1 MHPNSERALLLEIS
15 QALPVCP
22 SGKNNMQMKMSMEH
36 WWNDTDRETEGLG
49 EKPAPQCYFVH
60 YISHMN
66 LHGIEPGSAR
76 CLETK
81 NNLNYI

>member
-1 MHPNSERALLLEIS
+1 MILT
-15 QALPVCP
+15 
-22 SGKNNMQMKMSMEH
+22 G
-36 WWNDTDRETEGLG
+36 ETEGLG

-66 LHGIEPGSAR
+66 LPEIEPGSAR